1 MKPRPVIA
9 IDGPAG
15 AGKSTVAR
23 MVCQRTGLAML
34 DTGAMYRG
42 IAWAAHRDKLDVAD
56 AGLMTRLANEVDLQL
71 QGLPARLVV
80 DGVDVGDEIRTLEI
94 GQDASRLS
102 EHSGVR
108 QALVAQ
114 QQRIIE
120 AGGFVLEGRDVTTVV
135 APKAELKI
143 FLTASVEERGR
154 RRWEES
160 KARGVTDTLPMVIK
174 DVISRDYRDYTRAD
188 SPLMLAED
196 AVIIESFGLT
206 PEAVVDQIVELLLK
220 RTSV

>member
-1 MKPRPVIA
+1 M
-9 IDGPAG
+9 
-15 AGKSTVAR
+15 
-23 MVCQRTGLAML
+23 
-34 DTGAMYRG
+34 
-42 IAWAAHRDKLDVAD
+42 
-56 AGLMTRLANEVDLQL
+56 
-71 QGLPARLVV
+71 
-80 DGVDVGDEIRTLEI
+80 
-94 GQDASRLS
+94 
-102 EHSGVR
+102 
-108 QALVAQ
+108 
-114 QQRIIE
+114 
-120 AGGFVLEGRDVTTVV
+120 LEGRDVTTVV

-206 PEAVVDQIVELLLK
+206 PEAVVDRIMELLLK